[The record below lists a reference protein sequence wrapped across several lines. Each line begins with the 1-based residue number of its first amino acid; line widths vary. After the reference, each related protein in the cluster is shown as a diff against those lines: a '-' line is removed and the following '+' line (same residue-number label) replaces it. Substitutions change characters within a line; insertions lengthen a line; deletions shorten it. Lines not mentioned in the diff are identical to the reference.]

1 MIINSNNFNNINK
14 MNKLPNSIKRGFNQT
29 PETIRNS
36 MNMYNSFVKKDN
48 IANKKDVS
56 LDDKINGLN
65 KLNRINKGG
74 GFGV

>member
-36 MNMYNSFVKKDN
+36 MNMYNSFEKRDN
-48 IANKKDVS
+48 IANKKDIS
-56 LDDKINGLN
+56 LSDKINGLN
-65 KLNRINKGG
+65 KLNKIKKGG